1 MMARVSRTAREYFGG
16 FSGFRRSRKGRYS
29 ARVRKR
35 QPEASW
41 ISSTGRSA
49 HSSRNSSSS
58 LRRVSVDSSSSNI
71 FFISLGV
78 IGSRAASSAASSTPV
93 TWLGSTVMHS
103 DVNGLKGFGLGDFDQ
118 FFAAQFEH
126 GDEMHD
132 QAGDAHGRVEQGFEL
147 DEAALLLQ
155 GAQDDAHVLAHR
167 QLLATDLVML
177 LQAGLADDGHPGS
190 LQVVDRDLRL
200 TNQQRFLDQSID
212 PEKFPLSLRH
222 FVQLLASQLHLL
234 VFHQPTDQF
243 GARIFRLVALAL
255 LRPRH

>member
-49 HSSRNSSSS
+49 HSSHNSSSS

-78 IGSRAASSAASSTPV
+78 IGSRAASSAASRTLL
-93 TWLGSTVMHS
+93 TRLGSTVLHS
-103 DVNGLKGFGLGDFDQ
+103 NVNGLKGLGLSDFDQ
-118 FFAAQFEH
+118 FLTPQFEH
-126 GDEMHD
+126 GDEMD
-132 QAGDAHGRVEQGFEL
+132 DEAGHAHFGVEQGFEL
-147 DEAALLLQ
+147 DEATSLLQ

-167 QLLATDLVML
+167 EFLAPDLVGR
-177 LQAGLADDGHPGS
+177 LQAGLAKGVHP
-190 LQVVDRDLRL
+190 RL
-200 TNQQRFLDQSID
+200 L
-212 PEKFPLSLRH
+212 E
-222 FVQLLASQLHLL
+222 V
-234 VFHQPTDQF
+234 
-243 GARIFRLVALAL
+243 
-255 LRPRH
+255 